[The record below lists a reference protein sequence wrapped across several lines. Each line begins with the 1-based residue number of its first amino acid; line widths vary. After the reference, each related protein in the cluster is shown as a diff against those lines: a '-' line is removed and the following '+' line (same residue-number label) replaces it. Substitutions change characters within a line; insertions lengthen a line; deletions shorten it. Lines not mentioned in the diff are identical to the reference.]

1 MKTTTCGRLPRT
13 VNDVNQEGMD
23 DRYYFSDWGGCT
35 CYDLNG
41 EHHEGCP
48 FEDGEHEED
57 EDQ

>member
-1 MKTTTCGRLPRT
+1 
-13 VNDVNQEGMD
+13 VNQEGMD